1 VEKASST
8 LLVRRNG
15 ERFTADRHPGE
26 GRKPTRATT
35 PLRFSPPWSESTG
48 ILAPETRRRGRR
60 LQPAPIRLAHWI
72 NIPLLVIMAGSG
84 LQILAAYPA
93 LGPRGGLY
101 SWYPFQNEAP
111 PSWLRFGGWLAGARH
126 WHFAIAW
133 FFILNG
139 VIYLVYMVASGEWR
153 RRIFIPTRDTSN
165 ALAMF
170 GYYLCIRKTPP
181 AEDFYNG
188 LQRLAYTSAILFGV
202 VVVLS
207 GLAIYKPVQ
216 LYWITAAFGG
226 YDVARVVHLSCL
238 VLLASF
244 TATHLVLV
252 ALHPRTIVTMVT
264 GGRRG

>member
-1 VEKASST
+1 MDAHPVE
-8 LLVRRNG
+8 
-15 ERFTADRHPGE
+15 DR
-26 GRKPTRATT
+26 KSARATT
-35 PLRFSPPWSESTG
+35 PLRFSPPWSETT
-48 ILAPETRRRGRR
+48 AVVAAETRRRARR
-60 LQPAPIRLAHWI
+60 AQPAAIRLAHWI

-84 LQILAAYPA
+84 LQIFAAYPA

-101 SWYPFQNEAP
+101 RWYPFQNDAP

-133 FFILNG
+133 FLIFNG
-139 VIYLVYMVASGEWR
+139 VIYLIYMIASGEWR
-153 RRIFIPTRDTSN
+153 RRVFIPSRDTSN

-170 GYYLCIRKTPP
+170 SYYLRIRKTPP
-181 AEDFYNG
+181 PEDFYNG
-188 LQRLAYTSAILFGV
+188 LQRMAYTSAILFGV

-244 TATHLVLV
+244 TAMHLVLV

-264 GGRRG
+264 GGHRG